1 VAQIRIPEAVAQRLQ
16 QALDTRMSLDA
27 WRKRELAKG
36 IADGHAAECLARIDL
51 VMKRA
56 RRLQPK
62 PGAKQGR

>member
-1 VAQIRIPEAVAQRLQ
+1 
-16 QALDTRMSLDA
+16 MSLDA

-36 IADGHAAECLARIDL
+36 IAEGHAAECLARIDL

>member
-1 VAQIRIPEAVAQRLQ
+1 MAQIRIPNEVAQRLQ

-36 IADGHAAECLARIDL
+36 IAEGDAAERLARIDL

-56 RRLQPK
+56 RRLQRT
-62 PGAKQGR
+62 GAKQGR

>member
-1 VAQIRIPEAVAQRLQ
+1 MAQIRIPETVAQKLQ

-36 IADGHAAECLARIDL
+36 IAEGHAAECLARIDL

-56 RRLQPK
+56 RRLQK
-62 PGAKQGR
+62 TGAKQGR

>member
-1 VAQIRIPEAVAQRLQ
+1 MAQIRIPEAVAHKLQ

-36 IADGHAAECLARIDL
+36 IADGHAAERLARIDL

-56 RRLQPK
+56 RRLQN